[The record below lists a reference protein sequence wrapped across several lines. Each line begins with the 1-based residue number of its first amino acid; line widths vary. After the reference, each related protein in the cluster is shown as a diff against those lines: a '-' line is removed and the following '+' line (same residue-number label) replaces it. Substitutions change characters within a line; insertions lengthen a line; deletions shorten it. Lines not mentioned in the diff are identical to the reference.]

1 MHETLETTVVE
12 FDAETGVGHVTLDR
26 PESLNALSRQLRTDL
41 VESLR
46 LLEAQNDDA
55 EGVALRAVVLDGA
68 DGNFCAGADVTEFSD
83 ESSAG
88 TAERDHFRFL
98 REFPVPIVAKI
109 GGYCLG
115 GGLET
120 ALSCDFRIA
129 HEEARL
135 GFPEV
140 DLGLFPGAG
149 GVQLLSRLATPS
161 VAMELAMTG
170 EHVSGERAAEL
181 GFVDRVY
188 GDDLDDA
195 VDEFAETIASKP
207 PLAIQA
213 IKDAARTAAHTGL
226 EEGIAADQ
234 TRFEVLLASEDHAEG
249 ARAFAEDEYQPE
261 FLGR

>member
-46 LLEAQNDDA
+46 LLEGQNDDA
-55 EGVALRAVVLDGA
+55 NGVALRVVVLDGA

-83 ESSAG
+83 EPSAG
-88 TAERDHFRFL
+88 TADRDHFQFL

-109 GGYCLG
+109 RGYCLG

-120 ALSCDFRIA
+120 ALCCDFRIA
-129 HEEARL
+129 HEEAQL

-149 GVQLLSRLATPS
+149 GVQLVSSLSTPS

-181 GFVDRVY
+181 GIVNRVS
-188 GDDLDDA
+188 GDDIDDA

-234 TRFEVLLASEDHAEG
+234 TRFEVLLTSEDHAEG
-249 ARAFAEDEYQPE
+249 ARAFAEDEYEPE
-261 FLGR
+261 FVGR